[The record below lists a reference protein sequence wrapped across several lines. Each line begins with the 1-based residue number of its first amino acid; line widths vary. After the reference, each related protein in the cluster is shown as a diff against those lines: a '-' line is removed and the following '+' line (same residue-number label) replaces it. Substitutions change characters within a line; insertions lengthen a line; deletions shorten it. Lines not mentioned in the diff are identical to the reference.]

1 MSGGKEL
8 GATFFFHIQKHRKL
22 LPVLTYY
29 DAFPRAYM
37 CIIFLNVN
45 IEIELVFWWMRIIHL
60 RFMSRTHFFVMKQ
73 VEKLNSEKSVSY
85 QWISYPF

>member
-1 MSGGKEL
+1 MSGGKEFL
-8 GATFFFHIQKHRKL
+8 SHSETSKVITCID
-22 LPVLTYY
+22 VLRRTYY
-29 DAFPRAYM
+29 VAFPRAYM

-45 IEIELVFWWMRIIHL
+45 IEIELVFWWMRIMHL